1 MDLPNTSQLAL
12 RREGPWLHVTLNR
25 PESRNAMSRQ
35 MVEELLAVADALEDS
50 REIRGVILR
59 GAGGHF
65 CAGGDIKDMAEARM
79 KAATDGLAAWQR
91 FNRAFGTLLQRYDA
105 LPQVT
110 VAVLEGAVM
119 GGGFGLACIAD
130 VAIARHDA
138 QFAMPETS
146 LGILP
151 AQIAPFVVNRVGFT
165 QARRLTL
172 LGSRIDGREAQAVG
186 IVHFAEADANAI
198 DSRLADVLKQL
209 KKCAPNANANT
220 KRLLHLTRSLPL
232 ASALD
237 EAAVLF
243 SQAVSGSEGAEG
255 TMAFVQK
262 RPAAWAAD

>member
-1 MDLPNTSQLAL
+1 MDFPQTSHIAL
-12 RREGPWLHVTLNR
+12 RQDGPWLHITLNR
-25 PESRNAMSRQ
+25 PEARNAMSRQ
-35 MVEELLAVADALEDS
+35 MVEELLAVADVLEDS

-79 KAATDGLAAWQR
+79 KAASEGLPAWQR
-91 FNRAFGTLLQRYDA
+91 FNRGFGILLQRYDA

-110 VAVLEGAVM
+110 IAILEGAVM
-119 GGGFGLACIAD
+119 GGGFGLACISD
-130 VAIARHDA
+130 VAIAHKDA

-172 LGSRIDGREAQAVG
+172 LGSRIGGGEAQAVG
-186 IVHFAEADANAI
+186 LVHFVENDAAAI
-198 DSRLADVLKQL
+198 DNRLVDVLKQL

-220 KRLLHLTRSLPL
+220 KRILHLTRSVPL
-232 ASALD
+232 NSALD

-243 SQAVSGSEGAEG
+243 SQAVTGAEGTEG

>member
-1 MDLPNTSQLAL
+1 MELPETTQLAL
-12 RREGPWLHVTLNR
+12 KQDGPWLHVTLNK
-25 PESRNAMSRQ
+25 PESRNALSRQ
-35 MVEELLAVADALEDS
+35 MTEELLAVADTLEKT
-50 REIRGVILR
+50 REIRAVILR

-65 CAGGDIKDMAEARM
+65 CAGGDLKDMAEARA
-79 KAATDGLAAWQR
+79 KAATEGLPAWQR
-91 FNRAFGTLLQRYDA
+91 FNRSFGTLLQRYDA

-110 VAVLEGAVM
+110 IAVLEGAVM
-119 GGGFGLACIAD
+119 GGGFGLACISD
-130 VAIARHDA
+130 VAIAHKDA

-151 AQIAPFVVNRVGFT
+151 AQIAPFVVQRIGMT

-172 LGSRIDGREAQAVG
+172 LGSRVNGVEARDVG
-186 IVHFAEADANAI
+186 LVHYAEETTAAI
-198 DSRLADVLKQL
+198 DARVADVLKQL
-209 KKCAPNANANT
+209 KRCAPNANANT

-237 EAAVLF
+237 EAAVMF
-243 SQAVSGSEGAEG
+243 SQAVTGAEGAEG